1 MAKNKFIA
9 DMDCWPLQMV
19 MPLEIFYT
27 LSVNLSKMSLLIL
40 YIKVFPPTRLTIVSK
55 ITFVIVGVLA
65 VGAVLATLLIC
76 QPIQANWYLDTPGRH
91 CGSQKLAIGVFGVTN
106 VMTDIMT
113 LGLPIPSLLKLK
125 LPQLKKFGLVA
136 TFAIGFL

>member
-1 MAKNKFIA
+1 MLREHLTVN
-9 DMDCWPLQMV
+9 QMI

-27 LSVNLSKMSLLIL
+27 LSINLSKMSLLIL

-55 ITFVIVGVLA
+55 ITFVVVGLLA
-65 VGAVLATLLIC
+65 VAAILTTLLIC

-91 CGSQKLAIGVFGVTN
+91 CGSQKEAFGIFGVTN
-106 VMTDIMT
+106 VMTDVMT

-125 LPQLKKFGLVA
+125 LPMLKKVGLVA
-136 TFAIGFL
+136 TFAVGFL